1 MDIATLIGIIF
12 GLGAIVGSIL
22 LMTPDMGMFV
32 SASSFGIVFGGML
45 ASVAVAFPLKDVLQ
59 LGTAIGAVF
68 KGGRDTLGG
77 LVDEA
82 VEAAEAGRKGTA
94 DLEKHIESIG
104 SFFFKDGVQ
113 MVIDGYSLEEITEIL
128 NTRIDYRELRE
139 NTQAGLFKSMGVMA
153 PAWGMVGTLIGLVVM
168 LSGFGGEGGGTDT
181 LGSGMSA
188 ALITTMYGAIFANL
202 FFLPMADKIKTRI
215 TSSSTEQNLQLEA
228 ARLIHQKKHPIIVRE
243 KLNSF
248 IPPKEWKKK
257 LNNYACNTP
266 RKKKF
271 IAKGMEQVE
280 EGLPGWFGT
289 FADMMTLLF
298 AFFVLLAAI
307 STIDPVKLQN
317 MADSMGK
324 SVGTKGNGQS
334 SHVIGR
340 HP

>member
-1 MDIATLIGIIF
+1 MDIATLVGIIL

-59 LGTAIGAVF
+59 LGAAMGAVF

-128 NTRIDYRELRE
+128 NTRVDYRELRE

-168 LSGFGGEGGGTDT
+168 LSGFGGEGGETDT
-181 LGSGMSA
+181 LGAGMSA

-215 TSSSTEQNLQLEA
+215 TASSTEQNLQLEA

-248 IPPKEWKKK
+248 IPPKEWK
-257 LNNYACNTP
+257 T
-266 RKKKF
+266 
-271 IAKGMEQVE
+271 
-280 EGLPGWFGT
+280 EGGE
-289 FADMMTLLF
+289 
-298 AFFVLLAAI
+298 
-307 STIDPVKLQN
+307 
-317 MADSMGK
+317 
-324 SVGTKGNGQS
+324 
-334 SHVIGR
+334 
-340 HP
+340 